1 MNEKCVFS
9 TSEGWCSALTE
20 TRCDGSHPGKVC
32 SFRKTEK
39 EYIDGIN
46 NAIRINRRKGNCSN
60 CKYRSV
66 QCELRETEKHHDC

>member
-1 MNEKCVFS
+1 MIDKCVFS
-9 TSEGWCSALTE
+9 TGEGWCSILVE
-20 TRCDGSHPGKVC
+20 TKCGGSCSGKVC

-46 NAIRINRRKGNCSN
+46 NAIRINRRKGNCFN

-66 QCELRETEKHHDC
+66 QCEIRETEKQHDG